1 MACHRPIGCGRLR
14 SRPVEDVHG
23 ARQGFQKQTGVALD
37 GLLRGL
43 MSILFKKDQT
53 VRHIRSNYKAQ
64 VLGQTADA
72 KSTLVKWRATGIVE
86 WVTTTDLEAV

>member
-1 MACHRPIGCGRLR
+1 
-14 SRPVEDVHG
+14 
-23 ARQGFQKQTGVALD
+23 
-37 GLLRGL
+37 